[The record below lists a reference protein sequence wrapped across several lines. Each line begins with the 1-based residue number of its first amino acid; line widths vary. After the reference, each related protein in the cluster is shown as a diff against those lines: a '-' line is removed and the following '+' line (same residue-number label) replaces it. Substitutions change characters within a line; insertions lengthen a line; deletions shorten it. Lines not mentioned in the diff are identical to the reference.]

1 MNLTEA
7 TAKRINDL
15 LEERNWKQY
24 DLFKNGWIPRST
36 ISNVINL
43 KKKKVSSY
51 TVYQICAT
59 LGITMKEFYD
69 DPIFDEVN
77 D

>member
-1 MNLTEA
+1 MKLTEA

-15 LEERNWKQY
+15 LEERNWKEY
-24 DLFKNGWIPRST
+24 DLFKNGGIPRST
-36 ISNVINL
+36 ISDVINL

>member
-24 DLFKNGWIPRST
+24 DLFKNGGIPRST

-59 LGITMKEFYD
+59 LGITMKEFYY

>member
-24 DLFKNGWIPRST
+24 DLFKNGGIPRST
-36 ISNVINL
+36 ISNVIYL

>member
-24 DLFKNGWIPRST
+24 DLFKNGGIPRST

>member
-24 DLFKNGWIPRST
+24 DLFKNGGIPRST

-51 TVYQICAT
+51 AVYQICAT